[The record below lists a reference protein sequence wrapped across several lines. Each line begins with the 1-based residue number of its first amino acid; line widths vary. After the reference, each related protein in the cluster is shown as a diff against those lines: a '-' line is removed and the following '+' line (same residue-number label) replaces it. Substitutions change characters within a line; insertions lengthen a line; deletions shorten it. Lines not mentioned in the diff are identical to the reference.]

1 MEKRTWSV
9 ESALRDLFSCLIAP
23 PLPKPLPPLPLPV
36 MHVAVLLA
44 ARTGELVKGPP
55 PDGAGA
61 PKDGGGGA
69 PGAPRD
75 DLAEP
80 NAKGPPLVF

>member
-1 MEKRTWSV
+1 MG
-9 ESALRDLFSCLIAP
+9 AP
-23 PLPKPLPPLPLPV
+23 
-36 MHVAVLLA
+36 
-44 ARTGELVKGPP
+44 TGELVKGPP

-80 NAKGPPLVF
+80 NAKGPPLDF